1 MGILFEALEVL
12 KVTGK
17 TAKIIGESTK
27 SIGESAVKSFSEG
40 LKEGYEAAADDQVR
54 EAVAKASEFINGKKK
69 KDDKNDKF
77 SFHF

>member
-17 TAKIIGESTK
+17 TAKIIGKSTK

-40 LKEGYEAAADDQVR
+40 FKEGYNAAADDQVK
-54 EAVAKASEFINGKKK
+54 EAVAKVAKFMNNKKIE
-69 KDDKNDKF
+69 DDKNSF
-77 SFHF
+77 SFRK

>member
-17 TAKIIGESTK
+17 TAKTIGKSTK

-40 LKEGYEAAADDQVR
+40 LKEGYEMAADDQVR
-54 EAVAKASEFINGKKK
+54 ETVAKAAKFMNNKKT
-69 KDDKNDKF
+69 KDV
-77 SFHF
+77 

>member
-17 TAKIIGESTK
+17 TAKTIGKSTK

-40 LKEGYEAAADDQVR
+40 FKEGYEAAADDQVR
-54 EAVAKASEFINGKKK
+54 ETVAKIAEFMNNKKI
-69 KDDKNDKF
+69 KDDKNSF
-77 SFHF
+77 SFRD

>member
-17 TAKIIGESTK
+17 TAKTIGKSTK

-40 LKEGYEAAADDQVR
+40 LKEGYNAAADDQVK
-54 EAVAKASEFINGKKK
+54 EAVAKVAKFMNNKKI
-69 KDDKNDKF
+69 KDV
-77 SFHF
+77 

>member
-17 TAKIIGESTK
+17 TAKTIGKSTK

-40 LKEGYEAAADDQVR
+40 FKEGYNAATDDQVR
-54 EAVAKASEFINGKKK
+54 EAVAKVTKFMNNKKI
-69 KDDKNDKF
+69 KDDKNSF
-77 SFHF
+77 SFRD

>member
-17 TAKIIGESTK
+17 TAKTIGKSTK

-40 LKEGYEAAADDQVR
+40 FKEGYNAAADDQVR
-54 EAVAKASEFINGKKK
+54 EDVEKVAKLMNKKK
-69 KDDKNDKF
+69 IKDDKNSF
-77 SFHF
+77 SFRD

>member
-17 TAKIIGESTK
+17 TAKIIGKSTK

-40 LKEGYEAAADDQVR
+40 FKEGYNAAADDQVK
-54 EAVAKASEFINGKKK
+54 EALQSL
-69 KDDKNDKF
+69 KDTLEIIVDFNE
-77 SFHF
+77 

>member
-17 TAKIIGESTK
+17 TAKTIGKSTK

-54 EAVAKASEFINGKKK
+54 EAVAKVTKFMNNKKI
-69 KDDKNDKF
+69 KDDKNSF
-77 SFHF
+77 SFRD